1 MHHRQRW
8 RLHLGADLRHRQAV
22 ALHHRPARRRSPGQP
37 PRLAARATDTPP
49 RRRSADHELPGA
61 AGDAGVGLA
70 DRHLPDARSDPRSLP
85 RRQGPGV
92 GRAQRPVPFRRGRP
106 VEEPRITCSEVE
118 RIHAARDLLVGALQE
133 PPSLDTLASR
143 VGMNP
148 RKLTAGF
155 RKVFG
160 ASVFGYLQEYRLR
173 EAHRMLC
180 DEEANVSTVAYRVGY
195 SPAHFSIA
203 FRKRYGISP
212 ARSAES
218 PRRPPTR
225 PREGCR
231 RCGMT
236 LHLTKQSGCL
246 KHCRPGLPG
255 K

>member
-1 MHHRQRW
+1 M
-8 RLHLGADLRHRQAV
+8 
-22 ALHHRPARRRSPGQP
+22 
-37 PRLAARATDTPP
+37 
-49 RRRSADHELPGA
+49 
-61 AGDAGVGLA
+61 
-70 DRHLPDARSDPRSLP
+70 
-85 RRQGPGV
+85 
-92 GRAQRPVPFRRGRP
+92 
-106 VEEPRITCSEVE
+106 
-118 RIHAARDLLVGALQE
+118 QE

-225 PREGCR
+225 PREGRR
-231 RCGMT
+231 RCG
-236 LHLTKQSGCL
+236 
-246 KHCRPGLPG
+246 
-255 K
+255 

>member
-1 MHHRQRW
+1 
-8 RLHLGADLRHRQAV
+8 
-22 ALHHRPARRRSPGQP
+22 
-37 PRLAARATDTPP
+37 
-49 RRRSADHELPGA
+49 
-61 AGDAGVGLA
+61 
-70 DRHLPDARSDPRSLP
+70 
-85 RRQGPGV
+85 
-92 GRAQRPVPFRRGRP
+92 
-106 VEEPRITCSEVE
+106 
-118 RIHAARDLLVGALQE
+118 
-133 PPSLDTLASR
+133 
-143 VGMNP
+143 MNP

-218 PRRPPTR
+218 PRRPR
-225 PREGCR
+225 PGHGRVSPLRDDAASNETVR
-231 RCGMT
+231 
-236 LHLTKQSGCL
+236 LS

>member
-1 MHHRQRW
+1 
-8 RLHLGADLRHRQAV
+8 
-22 ALHHRPARRRSPGQP
+22 
-37 PRLAARATDTPP
+37 
-49 RRRSADHELPGA
+49 
-61 AGDAGVGLA
+61 
-70 DRHLPDARSDPRSLP
+70 
-85 RRQGPGV
+85 
-92 GRAQRPVPFRRGRP
+92 
-106 VEEPRITCSEVE
+106 
-118 RIHAARDLLVGALQE
+118 
-133 PPSLDTLASR
+133 
-143 VGMNP
+143 MNP

-180 DEEANVSTVAYRVGY
+180 DEEANVSTVAYRVGC
-195 SPAHFSIA
+195 PAHFSIA

-218 PRRPPTR
+218 PRRPR
-225 PREGCR
+225 PGHGRVSPLR
-231 RCGMT
+231 MT